1 MNETRALDEP
11 LSDAELDELEGFLA
25 SDAVPEDCMDL
36 EMLDGFLAAIVSGP
50 ETIQPSE
57 WLPQVWSDGGRSATP
72 AYGNSGDA
80 QRIMALILRH
90 MVGIQR
96 TLAESPTRF
105 KPLLY
110 LPEEKK
116 SDDRQ
121 PPEGTAWCE
130 GYMAGVKLRDE
141 AWQPLYDAEDARD
154 WIFPIE
160 ALAFGDQDP
169 EFAEWIDDK
178 EKRASLVEEL
188 AVASGAHLSLLAGAQ
203 DDAVAR
209 HRRAAHAVGCGAQV
223 ARAPALNV
231 ADRHQGAR
239 LSPGFLLTLG
249 VDAELLTGI
258 TRACAAQSGATSER
272 NCTVGS
278 SPISSVTCAARASGD
293 TGWSVIA
300 ITLARCL
307 RARSAASITSGV

>member
-1 MNETRALDEP
+1 MTESTKLDEP
-11 LSDAELDELEGFLA
+11 LGDADYDELEAFLG
-25 SDAVPEDCMDL
+25 SNAVPQDCMDL
-36 EMLDGFLAAIVSGP
+36 EMLDGFLTAIVSGP
-50 ETIQPSE
+50 ESIQPSE
-57 WLPQVWSDGGRSATP
+57 WLPQVWSDGGRTSNP
-72 AYGNSGDA
+72 AFADNEQA
-80 QRIMALILRH
+80 QRIMGLVLRH

-169 EFAEWIDDK
+169 EFAEWIDDR

-188 AVASGAHLSLLAGAQ
+188 SVAAVLIYRFWQ
-203 DDAVAR
+203 ER
-209 HRRAAHAVGCGAQV
+209 RRATESRGT
-223 ARAPALNV
+223 
-231 ADRHQGAR
+231 GAR
-239 LSPGFLLTLG
+239 RDLPDNGRK
-249 VDAELLTGI
+249 
-258 TRACAAQSGATSER
+258 TRQR
-272 NCTVGS
+272 
-278 SPISSVTCAARASGD
+278 
-293 TGWSVIA
+293 
-300 ITLARCL
+300 LH
-307 RARSAASITSGV
+307 